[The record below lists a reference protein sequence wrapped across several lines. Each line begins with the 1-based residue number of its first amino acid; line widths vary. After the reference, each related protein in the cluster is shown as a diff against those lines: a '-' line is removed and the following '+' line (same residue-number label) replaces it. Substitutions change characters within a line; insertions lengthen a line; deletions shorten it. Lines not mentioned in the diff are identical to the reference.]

1 MLELVG
7 DVSELALIRHMLLC
21 TSFFDGSQRYSG
33 FAQGRLEW
41 ILVVDVADDV
51 GLIHDEI
58 CRLLVLIGQS
68 MLGRLLLRGQPL
80 PLVFPLLSLLNRMLV
95 LLERAQ
101 QVDLA
106 AFLLLWNW
114 LGSLLQQVDCPP
126 LLI

>member
-1 MLELVG
+1 M
-7 DVSELALIRHMLLC
+7 I
-21 TSFFDGSQRYSG
+21 
-33 FAQGRLEW
+33 
-41 ILVVDVADDV
+41 VDVADDV